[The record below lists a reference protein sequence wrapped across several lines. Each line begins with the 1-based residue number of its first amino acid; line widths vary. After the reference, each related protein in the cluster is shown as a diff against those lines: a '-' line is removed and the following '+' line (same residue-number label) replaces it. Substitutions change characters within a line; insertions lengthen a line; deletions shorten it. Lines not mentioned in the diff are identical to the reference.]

1 MKKLLDVLTSIALV
15 AVIIAAGLFGY
26 SSIKGLNDSDSKK
39 QDKTEVSKKED
50 KKENNN
56 KEVAQQ
62 DQAQEVDNSDNQQDQ
77 VNADDTESINEE
89 IRKADTNGD
98 GIITTDEMTPELDR
112 LAKEGKF
119 QPVSPKMLDP
129 EFHKKYELSEEEVQ
143 AAIEASDREM
153 EQIEREESYNPNIP
167 KEQMEI
173 YEKQARGELP
183 QPGEGPRSEVA
194 EEDMIEE

>member
-1 MKKLLDVLTSIALV
+1 MKKLLGVLTSIALV

-26 SSIKGLNDSDSKK
+26 SNFKDLMEGNKDN
-39 QDKTEVSKKED
+39 KTEVSNKNE
-50 KKENNN
+50 KKEN
-56 KEVAQQ
+56 KKQEQKQ
-62 DQAQEVDNSDNQQDQ
+62 EEVDSSEE
-77 VNADDTESINEE
+77 VNNNLNMEE
-89 IRKADTNGD
+89 YSQPEPRNGR
-98 GIITTDEMTPELDR
+98 T
-112 LAKEGKF
+112 K
-119 QPVSPKMLDP
+119 
-129 EFHKKYELSEEEVQ
+129 EEEVQ

-173 YEKQARGELP
+173 YEKRARGELP

>member
-1 MKKLLDVLTSIALV
+1 MKKLLGVLTSIALV

-26 SSIKGLNDSDSKK
+26 SNFKDLMEGNKDN
-39 QDKTEVSKKED
+39 KTEVSNKNE
-50 KKENNN
+50 KKEN
-56 KEVAQQ
+56 KKQEQKQ
-62 DQAQEVDNSDNQQDQ
+62 EEVDSSEE
-77 VNADDTESINEE
+77 VNNNLNMEE
-89 IRKADTNGD
+89 YSQPEPRNGR
-98 GIITTDEMTPELDR
+98 T
-112 LAKEGKF
+112 KE
-119 QPVSPKMLDP
+119 
-129 EFHKKYELSEEEVQ
+129 EEAAFHKQHELSEEEVQ

-173 YEKQARGELP
+173 YEKRARGELP